1 MICVNIA
8 EDYSKV
14 PGGRYIEDG
23 PFSGQDFREKVLLP
37 KFQEAKRQN
46 VILQVNLDGGYG
58 YGSSFLDEAFGGL
71 ARELRDPE
79 IRRIQI
85 ISEEEPDL
93 IPQIQKYIEQGLKG

>member
-1 MICVNIA
+1 MICINIA
-8 EDYSKV
+8 ADYSKV

-23 PFSGQDFREKVLLP
+23 PFSGQDFRSKVLLP

-46 VILQVNLDGGYG
+46 EALQVNLDGGYG

-79 IRRIQI
+79 IRKIQI
-85 ISEEEPDL
+85 ISEEEPGL

>member
-71 ARELRDPE
+71 ARELHEPA
-79 IRRIQI
+79 IWRIQI

>member
-23 PFSGQDFREKVLLP
+23 PFSGQDFRENILLP

-71 ARELRDPE
+71 ARELHDPE

-93 IPQIQKYIEQGLKG
+93 IPQIRKYIEQGLKG

>member
-23 PFSGQDFREKVLLP
+23 PFSGQDFRENILLP

-71 ARELRDPE
+71 ARELHVC
-79 IRRIQI
+79 
-85 ISEEEPDL
+85 
-93 IPQIQKYIEQGLKG
+93 

>member
-8 EDYSKV
+8 ADYSKV
-14 PGGRYIEDG
+14 PGGRYIKDG

-37 KFQEAKRQN
+37 MFREAKRQN
-46 VILQVNLDGGYG
+46 KILQVNLDGGYG

-79 IRRIQI
+79 IWRIQI

-93 IPQIQKYIEQGLKG
+93 IPQIRKYIEQGLKG

>member
-8 EDYSKV
+8 ADYSKV

-23 PFSGQDFREKVLLP
+23 PFSGQDFRAKVLLP

-46 VILQVNLDGGYG
+46 ETLQVNLDGGYG

-79 IRRIQI
+79 IRKIQI